1 MAVDLAIDEAA
12 SRLGYDK
19 VKLEQRQAI
28 RGIIEGNDVFVAL
41 PTGYGKSLC
50 YALLPLVF
58 DLYYRRPPSTSIVIC
73 ISPLVSLM
81 QDQREKFSP
90 RGLTVDYVGS
100 SDEGAHER
108 IKQGMC
114 QLVYVSPEALL
125 CCLHWRELLR
135 TELWQKNLVA
145 LVVDEAH
152 CVQKW

>member
-1 MAVDLAIDEAA
+1 
-12 SRLGYDK
+12 
-19 VKLEQRQAI
+19 
-28 RGIIEGNDVFVAL
+28 
-41 PTGYGKSLC
+41 
-50 YALLPLVF
+50 
-58 DLYYRRPPSTSIVIC
+58 
-73 ISPLVSLM
+73 M

-90 RGLTVDYVGS
+90 RGLTVDYGGS